1 MPRLQFKRGGVFSG
15 CGLRPQTPVRL
26 RAGDRPGGVIARSGE
41 FASLRLAV
49 SPAGIRRMDANEL
62 GNLVFSRRPGQ
73 KFVVDGNIEITVVRV
88 NGNKVRL
95 GVRAPLG
102 VQIVRS
108 ELLEEVPDEVPEATA
123 EPIAG

>member
-26 RAGDRPGGVIARSGE
+26 RAGDRPGGVIAQSGE
-41 FASLRLAV
+41 FASLWLAV
-49 SPAGIRRMDANEL
+49 SPAGIRRMDANVV

-73 KFVVDGNIEITVVRV
+73 RFVVDGNIEITVVRV

-108 ELLEEVPDEVPEATA
+108 ELLDEVPEATA

>member
-1 MPRLQFKRGGVFSG
+1 
-15 CGLRPQTPVRL
+15 
-26 RAGDRPGGVIARSGE
+26 
-41 FASLRLAV
+41 
-49 SPAGIRRMDANEL
+49 MDANVV
-62 GNLVFSRRPGQ
+62 GNLVFSRLPGQ
-73 KFVVDGNIEITVVRV
+73 RFVVDGNIEITVVRV

-108 ELLEEVPDEVPEATA
+108 ELLDERPDEVPEATA

>member
-1 MPRLQFKRGGVFSG
+1 
-15 CGLRPQTPVRL
+15 
-26 RAGDRPGGVIARSGE
+26 
-41 FASLRLAV
+41 
-49 SPAGIRRMDANEL
+49 MDANVV

-73 KFVVDGNIEITVVRV
+73 RFVVDGNIEITVVRV

-108 ELLEEVPDEVPEATA
+108 ELLDEVPDEVPEATA

>member
-41 FASLRLAV
+41 FASLWLAV
-49 SPAGIRRMDANEL
+49 SPAGIRRMDATEL

-73 KFVVDGNIEITVVRV
+73 RFVVDGNVEITIVRV
-88 NGNKVRL
+88 NGEKVRL
-95 GVRAPLG
+95 AVKAPKD
-102 VQIVRS
+102 VPIVRS
-108 ELLEEVPDEVPEATA
+108 ELLDEVPEATA

>member
-1 MPRLQFKRGGVFSG
+1 
-15 CGLRPQTPVRL
+15 
-26 RAGDRPGGVIARSGE
+26 
-41 FASLRLAV
+41 
-49 SPAGIRRMDANEL
+49 MDANVV

-73 KFVVDGNIEITVVRV
+73 KFVVDRDIEITVVRV

-108 ELLEEVPDEVPEATA
+108 ELLDEVPDEVPEATA

>member
-41 FASLRLAV
+41 FASLWLAV
-49 SPAGIRRMDANEL
+49 SPAGIRRMDATEL

-73 KFVVDGNIEITVVRV
+73 RFVVDGNVEITIVRV
-88 NGNKVRL
+88 NGEKVRL
-95 GVRAPLG
+95 AVKAPKDVRIL
-102 VQIVRS
+102 RS
-108 ELLEEVPDEVPEATA
+108 ELLDEVPEATA